1 MPTFTGA
8 AIVQAIPTL
17 DFTGVPI
24 RPEVYAGV
32 LQRLLSDLVS
42 QGYEVLSVTP
52 MPGAILCAAVQRAG
66 RTGVTVTEYPRVRF
80 YGCEGLTCR
89 PNAHTL
95 DCPNIDQSG

>member
-1 MPTFTGA
+1 MGVGVA
-8 AIVQAIPTL
+8 RERCQRSQAQPSSRPSLTL

-52 MPGAILCAAVQRAG
+52 VAGAILCTAIRRGAARE
-66 RTGVTVTEYPRVRF
+66 RY

-89 PNAHTL
+89 LGGHTL
-95 DCPNIDQSG
+95 DCPNIDKP